1 MRKMLSQVLQGL
13 ERDDEDEPM
22 DTVVRRFWS
31 RTAPLSPNRSGEP
44 ARVFDL
50 ATARQ
55 LRAHDPSQGAARG
68 EHPCAARR
76 RPVPL

>member
-1 MRKMLSQVLQGL
+1 MRKRLSQVLQGL
-13 ERDDEDEPM
+13 ERDDEGEPM

-31 RTAPLSPNRSGEP
+31 RTTPPSPTRSCEH

-55 LRAHDPSQGAARG
+55 LRAN
-68 EHPCAARR
+68 E
-76 RPVPL
+76 PL